1 LYDILTGNYNLEHL
15 PGYLS
20 FDLISRIASPYD
32 LNPLNNS
39 PLKEFLAEQINFER
53 VRSFIGMKLFIDSN
67 SVLD

>member
-1 LYDILTGNYNLEHL
+1 LDHS

-32 LNPLNNS
+32 LNPLNNN
-39 PLKEFLAEQINFER
+39 PLKDFLAEHINFER
-53 VRSFIGMKLFIDSN
+53 VRSYNGMKLFIDLN